1 MKALI
6 IIDIQ
11 NDFLLGG
18 ALSVP
23 GGDEVIPIINR
34 IIPHFKHVFASLDW
48 HPKAH
53 VSFASTHQKKVG
65 EEIWFSGIKQKLWP
79 RHCVQN
85 TAGAQLSSKLHTQ
98 AIEKVF
104 YKGTNPEI
112 DSYSTFFDNEKK
124 LSTGL
129 ESYLREKGM
138 QELYFAGLALDFC
151 VLYSVLDAL
160 DLGFSV
166 FVIEDACRAIFDGVG
181 AIEKMRSRGA
191 KILLSKTL
199 Y

>member
-6 IIDIQ
+6 IVDIQ
-11 NDFLLGG
+11 NDFLPGG

-23 GGDEVIPIINR
+23 GGDAVIPVINR
-34 IIPHFKHVFASLDW
+34 IIPYFKHVFASLDW

-65 EEIWFSGIKQKLWP
+65 EEIWLSGIRQKLWP
-79 RHCVQN
+79 RHCIQN
-85 TAGAQLSSKLHTQ
+85 TAGAKLSSRLHTQ

-104 YKGTNPEI
+104 YKGTNPEV

-124 LSTGL
+124 FSTGL
-129 ESYLREKGM
+129 GDYLRERGI

-151 VLYSVLDAL
+151 VLYSALDAL
-160 DLGFSV
+160 DLGFTV
-166 FVIEDACRAIFDGVG
+166 FVIQDACRAIFDGEG

-191 KILLSKTL
+191 NVIQSTLLT
-199 Y
+199 